1 MPETEAIG
9 GLVLDGTRLCTA
21 FSVGREEVAIRAPY
35 EWRRVWEALA
45 VVAGHRFG
53 GDLQFQS
60 PSARVTVERGQ
71 ERWYPAEPFRV
82 RVVAVSRPPLG
93 WDLMVASFYSHR
105 PVVGV
110 RLASDERI
118 EPGEPLLLVGHGGGM
133 LGSVSGRFVGTEPGR
148 VAAHRRPA
156 RGRVL
161 RWPAHAGGRGS
172 RGCHGRRHA
181 RPAVRGDP
189 LFAWPL

>member
-1 MPETEAIG
+1 VTE
-9 GLVLDGTRLCTA
+9 
-21 FSVGREEVAIRAPY
+21 
-35 EWRRVWEALA
+35 
-45 VVAGHRFG
+45 HRFG

-105 PVVGV
+105 LVVGV

-118 EPGEPLLLVGHGGGM
+118 EPGEPLLLVGHGGRM
-133 LGSVSGRFVGTEPGR
+133 LGSVSGRFVGTDQFGPMLIGAR
-148 VAAHRRPA
+148 LRGGYSGGLLMRADGAVVGVTVA
-156 RGRVL
+156 GTL
-161 RWPAHAGGRGS
+161 
-172 RGCHGRRHA
+172 A
-181 RPAVRGDP
+181 RPCAVTHLLLG
-189 LFAWPL
+189 L